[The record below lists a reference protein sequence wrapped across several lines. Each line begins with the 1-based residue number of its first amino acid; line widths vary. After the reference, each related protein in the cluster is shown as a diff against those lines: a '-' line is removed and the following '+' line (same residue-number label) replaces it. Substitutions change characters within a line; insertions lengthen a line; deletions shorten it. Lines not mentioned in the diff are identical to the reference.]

1 LFNIKTTITDDQTA
15 SRLSDD
21 DKSKINE
28 IVEST
33 IKWLDSNQS
42 AEKEEF
48 EHKLKEIEKICSPI
62 MTKLYRK

>member
-1 LFNIKTTITDDQTA
+1 MKTTITDDQT
-15 SRLSDD
+15 SSKLSDD

-33 IKWLDSNQS
+33 IKWIDSNQS
-42 AEKEEF
+42 AEKDEF

>member
-1 LFNIKTTITDDQTA
+1 MFNIKTTITDDQTA

>member
-1 LFNIKTTITDDQTA
+1 MKSTITDDKI
-15 SRLSDD
+15 SSKLSDD

-33 IKWLDSNQS
+33 NKWIDSNQS
-42 AEKEEF
+42 AEKDEF
-48 EHKLKEIEKICSPI
+48 EHKLKEMEKICSPI